1 MFVIT
6 PAMLICQENCIIP
19 WLSAH
24 SYSWLKY
31 ARILFTVPTKM
42 LDQNTIM
49 KNILKHTQEIFKPD
63 GLLSKLLDS
72 YEPRDGQLGMA
83 SAVAKILGGGK
94 LVVEAETGIGKTLAY
109 LIPAVLSRQKAVIS
123 TNTLNLQEQILRS
136 EIPFI
141 QEHIDPELSALCVKG
156 RQNYLCLYRWHQFA
170 LHPQLEMFASDATRK
185 KIAHWLKSTTSG
197 DRAELDWLEDNSP
210 LWREIS
216 ATASQCLGNNC
227 PNEKTCFIT
236 ELRRKAG
243 SARLLI
249 VNHHLFFS
257 DLALR
262 RDGYGEVLPRYEV
275 VIFDEAHHLENV
287 ATNFFGFTVSHFQMI
302 DLAKD
307 VKLAVSLLPEDK
319 QERISQAADVLHI
332 RSEHFAAIFPA
343 QPGKYPLQEF
353 IEQRPE
359 WEQEIQAVS
368 DGLSGLESSLLAM
381 AVEGETF
388 QALASRC
395 QELQSRLLA
404 IAGLLEIP
412 REETYIRWYE
422 RREKTLVLTA
432 SPIDIALELNSILYP
447 NVRSTVFTSGTLT
460 VGGDFSY
467 FLARLGLDRD
477 TETLSLKSP
486 FDYHSHTMLYVPAHT
501 SGKPFPQPD
510 QKAFPEKIQEAIYQ
524 ILLASSG
531 RALVLF
537 TSISSMRK
545 TYPFLV
551 ENLPYP
557 VFIQGQAPRHKL
569 LESFQDQTNSV
580 LLAVA
585 SFWEGINVPGESL
598 SCVIID
604 KLPFE
609 VPSDPVIMARINKI
623 REEGGNPFM
632 DFQLPRAILTLR
644 QGVGRLM
651 RTSTDNG
658 LLAILDVRLFTKQ
671 YGRLFFRSLPPS
683 PVTREIT
690 DVVSFFAK
698 NK

>member
-1 MFVIT
+1 
-6 PAMLICQENCIIP
+6 
-19 WLSAH
+19 
-24 SYSWLKY
+24 
-31 ARILFTVPTKM
+31 
-42 LDQNTIM
+42 M
-49 KNILKHTQEIFKPD
+49 KNILKQTHEIFKPD
-63 GLLSKLLDS
+63 GHLSTLLAG
-72 YEPRDGQLGMA
+72 YEPRDGQLDMA
-83 SAVAKILGGGK
+83 SAVSQILGGGK

-109 LIPAVLSRQKAVIS
+109 LVPAVLSRQKIVIS

-141 QEHIDPELSALCVKG
+141 QKHIDPELSVLCVKG
-156 RQNYLCLYRWHQFA
+156 RQNYICLYRWQQFA
-170 LHPQLEMFASDATRK
+170 AQPQLGMFAPDETK
-185 KIAHWLKSTTSG
+185 EKIAHWLKSTSSG
-197 DRAELDWLEDNSP
+197 DRAELDWLADNSP

-216 ATASQCLGNNC
+216 ATASQCLGNKC
-227 PNEKTCFIT
+227 PNEKTCFIN

-243 SARLLI
+243 GARLLI

-262 RDGYGEVLPRYEV
+262 REGYGEVLPRYEA

-287 ATNFFGFTVSHFQMI
+287 ATNFFGFSVSHFQMV

-307 VKLAVSLLPEDK
+307 VKLATAMLPEDK
-319 QERISQAADVLHI
+319 KERINQAADALHTG
-332 RSEHFAAIFPA
+332 SEHFAAIFSA

-353 IEQRPE
+353 IAQYPE

-368 DGLSGLESSLLAM
+368 DRLSGLASRLLAM
-381 AVEGETF
+381 TATEETL

-395 QELQSRLLA
+395 QEVQAKLLA

-412 REETYIRWYE
+412 HEETYIRWFE
-422 RREKTLVLTA
+422 QREKTVVLTA
-432 SPIDIALELNSILYP
+432 SPIDIALELNSLLYP
-447 NVRSTVFTSGTLT
+447 NVRSAVFTSGTLN

-467 FLARLGLDRD
+467 FLARLGLDRA
-477 TETLSLKSP
+477 TETLTLKSP
-486 FDYHSHTMLYVPAHT
+486 FDYRSRTMLYIPAHT
-501 SGKPFPQPD
+501 PDKPFPQPG
-510 QKAFPEKIQEAIYQ
+510 QKAFPAMIQKIIYQ
-524 ILLASSG
+524 ILQASSG

-537 TSISSMRK
+537 TSFSSMRK

-557 VFIQGQAPRHKL
+557 VFIQGQAPRTKL
-569 LESFQDQTNSV
+569 LESFQLQTNSV

-609 VPSDPVIMARINKI
+609 VPSDPVIMARIKRI
-623 REEGGNPFM
+623 RDEGGNPFM
-632 DFQLPRAILTLR
+632 DFQLPRAILALR

-651 RTSTDNG
+651 RTSTDKG

-671 YGRLFFRSLPPS
+671 YGRLFLKSLPPS
-683 PVTREIT
+683 PLTREIN
-690 DVVSFFAK
+690 DVASFFGKKHMIATVSK
-698 NK
+698 GNHLRGKS